1 MLFNTQNDLKS
12 VAVLIKEKD
21 QPILKSILD
30 FLRDKYKDFTLF
42 KYRTG
47 AIGEDLLISFKVKA
61 EYYSTVLEKFAYN
74 DIHIIVRDKNDSAF
88 IDEKREHKTLKLRSR
103 GWKEIGKETVP
114 ISFQE
119 LEQFANEG
127 RIKEVAKEA
136 RGGIGTSTE
145 IAEKAR
151 NILSTTIDNAINNL
165 LLYAEENQLKQQNAV
180 DELLNIATDSD
191 LKLFQKR
198 NEIIKAGEAAI
209 AISTTNE
216 KLYDNL
222 VAIANN
228 TKLENILNV
237 KATVC
242 LAAIILESENIANE
256 QEMELTKRN
265 PLPDVNKELNTR
277 WLKIAYET
285 VFNKLNQE
293 EKNSFNQLIS
303 FIEEK
308 RKVA

>member
-1 MLFNTQNDLKS
+1 
-12 VAVLIKEKD
+12 
-21 QPILKSILD
+21 
-30 FLRDKYKDFTLF
+30 
-42 KYRTG
+42 
-47 AIGEDLLISFKVKA
+47 
-61 EYYSTVLEKFAYN
+61 
-74 DIHIIVRDKNDSAF
+74 
-88 IDEKREHKTLKLRSR
+88 
-103 GWKEIGKETVP
+103 
-114 ISFQE
+114 
-119 LEQFANEG
+119 
-127 RIKEVAKEA
+127 
-136 RGGIGTSTE
+136 GIGTSTE